1 MTLIL
6 LAAAVWFALSLT
18 GVTFLQVLYLESLRL
33 RSRELP
39 ALQFFKETLKNR
51 IGLKT
56 ERGALS
62 FSLMKHSTIAFLGTA
77 ILAISVRRSGLN
89 WQSLL
94 EAAAFSWLILL
105 AAGYA
110 APQILYRKTEGRWV
124 LPLVPVFRLMALSV
138 RPLVVLLTFLEAVVD
153 LAESEES
160 QETPPTPE
168 EHIEAL
174 ITAGAEEGLIEE
186 EDRKLIQAAVAF
198 GDKTVREVMTPRPKI
213 VAIDAGRSLED
224 LRELLIHE
232 QYSRIPVYED
242 SVDRIVGFVHAR
254 DVLELDEED
263 RRNGRVRDLMRPVRL
278 VPETKPVHDL
288 LKEMQE
294 DRAHMVIVIDE
305 YGNTAGL
312 ATMEDLVEE
321 ILGEIRDEHE
331 PEIDVT
337 PDGEGCYIVSG
348 SFELNRLQDLLG
360 FRPPEDT
367 ESTTISGLAAE
378 WLGRVPAVGEV
389 AERHGLRIEV
399 LAGNEMRVDLVRV
412 MRSSNENHA

>member
-1 MTLIL
+1 MTPLL
-6 LAAAVWFALSLT
+6 FAAAFWLTLSLAAI
-18 GVTFLQVLYLESLRL
+18 TFVQVLYLESLRL
-33 RSRELP
+33 RTRDLP
-39 ALQFFKETLKNR
+39 ALQFFKETLKGR

-62 FSLMKHSTIAFLGTA
+62 FSLLKHTTIVLLGVAVMALTG
-77 ILAISVRRSGLN
+77 RRSGFG

-94 EAAAFSWLILL
+94 EAAAASWILLL

-110 APQILYRKTEGRWV
+110 VPQILYRKTEGRWM
-124 LPLVPVFRLMALSV
+124 LPLVPLLRLMALSV

-153 LAESEES
+153 LAEPENS
-160 QETPPTPE
+160 QEEAATPE

-213 VAIDAGRSLED
+213 VAIDADRSLED
-224 LRELLIHE
+224 LRDLLIHE
-232 QYSRIPVYED
+232 QYSRIPVYEG
-242 SVDRIVGFVHAR
+242 SIDRIIGFVHAR

-263 RRNGRVRDLMRPVRL
+263 RVHGKVRDLMRPVRL

-312 ATMEDLVEE
+312 ATLEDLVEE
-321 ILGEIRDEHE
+321 ILGEIHDEHE

-337 PDGEGCYIVSG
+337 PDGEGRYIVSG

-399 LAGNEMRVDLVRV
+399 LAGNDMRVDLVRI

>member
-1 MTLIL
+1 MSPL
-6 LAAAVWFALSLT
+6 LFIAALWLTISLA
-18 GVTFLQVLYLESLRL
+18 GITFIQVLYLESLRL

-39 ALQFFKETLKNR
+39 ALEFFKQTLKER
-51 IGLKT
+51 LGLKT

-62 FSLMKHSTIAFLGTA
+62 FSLLKHSTILLLGVAVLGFTA
-77 ILAISVRRSGLN
+77 QRGGLG
-89 WQSLL
+89 WQSIL
-94 EAAAFSWLILL
+94 EAAVVSWLLL
-105 AAGYA
+105 LTAGYA
-110 APQILYRKTEGRWV
+110 VPQMLYRKTEGRWA
-124 LPLVPVFRLMALSV
+124 LPLVPVFRFLAFTV
-138 RPLVVLLTFLEAVVD
+138 RPLVALLTFVEAVVD
-153 LAESEES
+153 LAEAEDSE
-160 QETPPTPE
+160 QEPPTPE

-174 ITAGAEEGLIEE
+174 ISAGAEEGLIEE

-213 VAIDAGRSLED
+213 VAIDADRSLDD
-224 LRELLIHE
+224 LRDLLIHE
-232 QYSRIPVYED
+232 QYSRIPVFEGSID
-242 SVDRIVGFVHAR
+242 SIVGFVHAR

-263 RRNGRVRDLMRPVRL
+263 RKHGKVRDLMRPVRL
-278 VPETKPVHDL
+278 VPETKPVHEL

-294 DRAHMVIVIDE
+294 DRAHMVIVVDE

-337 PDGEGCYIVSG
+337 PDGEGRYIISG

-360 FRPPEDT
+360 FRPPEGT
-367 ESTTISGLAAE
+367 ESTTVSGLAAE
-378 WLGRVPAVGEV
+378 WLGHVPAAGEV

-412 MRSSNENHA
+412 MRSPNENHV

>member
-1 MTLIL
+1 MTLVL
-6 LAAAVWFALSLT
+6 LAAAVWFTVSLT
-18 GVTFLQVLYLESLRL
+18 GVTFIQVLYLESLRL

-62 FSLMKHSTIAFLGTA
+62 FSLIKHTTIALLGA
-77 ILAISVRRSGLN
+77 AVLAISVRRSGLG

-94 EAAAFSWLILL
+94 EAAAFAWLILL

-110 APQILYRKTEGRWV
+110 VPQILYRKTEGRWV
-124 LPLVPVFRLMALSV
+124 LPLVPAFRLMALSV

-160 QETPPTPE
+160 QEAPPTPE
-168 EHIEAL
+168 DHIEAL

-213 VAIDAGRSLED
+213 VAIDADRTLED

-232 QYSRIPVYED
+232 QYSRIPVYEG
-242 SVDRIVGFVHAR
+242 SIDRIVGFVHAR
-254 DVLELDEED
+254 DVLELDEQD
-263 RRNGRVRDLMRPVRL
+263 RQMGKVRDLMRPVRL

-337 PDGEGCYIVSG
+337 PDGEGRYIVSG